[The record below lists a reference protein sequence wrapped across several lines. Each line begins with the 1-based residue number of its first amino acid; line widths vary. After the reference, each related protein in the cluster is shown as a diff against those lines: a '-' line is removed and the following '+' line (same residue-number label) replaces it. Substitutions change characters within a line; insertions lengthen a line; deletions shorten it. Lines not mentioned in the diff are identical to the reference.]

1 MGAGE
6 EVSSSSSGNQNG
18 SHSDITNVILNVYD
32 LTPINNYSYWVGF
45 GIFHSGIEVH
55 GKEYGFGAHDFPIS
69 GVFEVEPK
77 SCPGFIYRCSILL
90 GCINMPFS
98 EFRALIESV
107 ASEYHGDTYHL
118 ISKNCNHFT
127 EDIVHRLTGKHIP
140 GWVNR
145 LARIGSLCSCL
156 LPESLQV
163 TTVKQLPEYHEM
175 EDGAETLST
184 ASPGGSTEI
193 DDTDPEK
200 QLLSPKDGNSD
211 ISFIKE
217 AQMCECKVP

>member
-90 GCINMPFS
+90 GCINMSFS

-145 LARIGSLCSCL
+145 LARIGLLILSIVHQILYMHVYICSYVC
-156 LPESLQV
+156 V
-163 TTVKQLPEYHEM
+163 CVCVCVCARI
-175 EDGAETLST
+175 G
-184 ASPGGSTEI
+184 
-193 DDTDPEK
+193 
-200 QLLSPKDGNSD
+200 
-211 ISFIKE
+211 
-217 AQMCECKVP
+217 

>member
-118 ISKNCNHFT
+118 IAKNCNHFT

-184 ASPGGSTEI
+184 ASPGSSTEI